1 MADTCTPT
9 PAMGKPPA
17 FNVEAS
23 FARLP
28 VFSTAT
34 AMQELWEK
42 ACSGLSAKELD
53 WFAEGAA
60 RQVCN
65 EARALGAVLER
76 VASLVSSHAG
86 FHLEGD
92 SSDLFFNLHN
102 QLSTIQ
108 GLAEIAAEAT
118 GRRVR
123 LALKG
128 GAA

>member
-1 MADTCTPT
+1 MADTHT
-9 PAMGKPPA
+9 PAPVMGNSPTLTVAVPA
-17 FNVEAS
+17 
-23 FARLP
+23 RMP

-42 ACSGLSAKELD
+42 AARNLSAQELD

-65 EARALGAVLER
+65 EARALGTVLER
-76 VASLVSSHAG
+76 AASLVSSDAG
-86 FHLEGD
+86 FHLETD
-92 SSDLFFNLHN
+92 NSDLFFNLHN
-102 QLSTIQ
+102 QLSTIH

-118 GRRVR
+118 SRRAR

>member
-1 MADTCTPT
+1 MADTHPPA
-9 PAMGKPPA
+9 PAMGNPLTVAAPA
-17 FNVEAS
+17 
-23 FARLP
+23 RMP

-42 ACSGLSAKELD
+42 AARNLSAQELD

-76 VASLVSSHAG
+76 AASLVSSDAG
-86 FHLEGD
+86 FRFETD
-92 SSDLFFNLHN
+92 NSDLFFNLHN
-102 QLSTIQ
+102 QLSTIE

-118 GRRVR
+118 SRRAR